1 MKKLLSILLAALLIA
16 AILPTAAFA
25 DGPAIVLSTQKL
37 RVNGKTVDC
46 ERYNIDNSNYFQLRD
61 LAYALNGTGSQFSV
75 SWDGVNKCASLV
87 TGEAYEPQ
95 GTEMQMSDFDK
106 IDTAAPSQDKIVI
119 NGELRSDLS
128 VYKIGG
134 HNYFKLREL
143 GDALGFYVDYDTPSQ
158 TMIVITKA
166 AVQAPEW
173 RVDEYYEINNLNGN
187 DHSVN
192 TYDENGRPISYWY
205 ESDNYRERYDYFYDD
220 LGYQVGESYEY
231 VSYYE
236 GGNWEQYRYTTSY
249 YDKWGQL
256 EKEIYVTSGSG
267 HDGDEVVEHTCAYD
281 DDGNLIRQETVTPY
295 NHTVIEYTYDE
306 RGFLVRNVSAYSETN
321 IFITEYVRDE
331 EGRELRTLGLNP
343 DGSIRY
349 STDYERDENGNT
361 LKETY
366 VNGDYRTVTTYT
378 YDEKGNLLRRYTDST
393 DWDSESE
400 YTYDEEGRPT
410 SYTYYDGADLFTTI
424 YTYDAEGRPLRTEY
438 TSPDEDYVIDYT
450 YDAEGRPLSE
460 SYTGTD
466 FNRQTD
472 FAYDLAE
479 SRRTRTVV
487 ITYPPAEELVI
498 SDTELTLAVGD
509 EDFLYTYFL
518 PINCAAETVSW
529 TSSDDSVVEVD
540 GKGNIYARGAGKAV
554 VTAVSSGGLT
564 ASCAVTVSAEKFVLH
579 GEPDSLELQVGEVEP
594 IRVSLEIVGSWS
606 GYKGFSFAAYDK
618 EVISAEWAEEWT
630 ESGVID
636 LFIRGLQAGTTSIS
650 VYVRD
655 ADNNQAGEFLVI
667 FIKVADDNTAEKP

>member
-1 MKKLLSILLAALLIA
+1 MMKKLLSILLAVLLIA

-46 ERYNIDNSNYFQLRD
+46 ERYNIDGSNYFKLRD

-75 SWDGVNKCASLV
+75 SWDGDNKCVSLV
-87 TGEAYEPQ
+87 SGEAYAPIGGELDPA
-95 GTEMQMSDFDK
+95 TSDK
-106 IDTAAPSQDKIVI
+106 SAAGAPSGDKLII
-119 NGELRSDLS
+119 NGEDYSSLS
-128 VYKIGG
+128 AFKFEGANFYKL
-134 HNYFKLREL
+134 KEL
-143 GDALGFYVDYDTPSQ
+143 GDALGFNVAYDTDSR
-158 TMIVITKA
+158 TMIVVTKA

-173 RVDEYYEINNLNGN
+173 RVDKYYEINNLNGN

-256 EKEIYVTSGSG
+256 EKEIDVTSGSG
-267 HDGDEVVEHTCAYD
+267 HDGDEVVEHNYTYD
-281 DDGNLIRQETVTPY
+281 DDGNLILQETVTPY

-306 RGFLVRNVSAYSETN
+306 RGFLVRNVSTYSETN

-331 EGRELRTLGLNP
+331 EGRALQTRGLDP
-343 DGSIRY
+343 DGTVLY
-349 STDYERDENGNT
+349 STDYEYGDNGLT
-361 LKETY
+361 SKETY

-378 YDEKGNLLRRYTDST
+378 YDELGNLLRRHTDST

-410 SYTYYDGADLFTTI
+410 SYTYYDGADLFTTL
-424 YTYDAEGRPLRTEY
+424 YTYDGEGRPLRTEY
-438 TSPDEDYVIDYT
+438 SSPDEDYVIDYT

-460 SYTGTD
+460 SYAGSDYTS
-466 FNRQTD
+466 QTD
-472 FAYDLAE
+472 YTYDQAE

-487 ITYPPAEELVI
+487 ITYPPAEEI
-498 SDTELTLAVGD
+498 FIGDTELTLAVGD
-509 EDFLYTYFL
+509 EYYLYTYFM
-518 PINCAAETVSW
+518 PYNCAAETVTWS
-529 TSSDDSVVEVD
+529 SSDESVAQVD
-540 GKGNIYARGAGKAV
+540 ESGNVLAVGAG
-554 VTAVSSGGLT
+554 TAEITAAGSSGLT
-564 ASCAVTVSAEKFVLH
+564 ATCTVTVVGEKFTLNVAAEDLVL
-579 GEPDSLELQVGEVEP
+579 DVGEEVPVFCYVTYVGNYLTYKLRFVKGDAEAF
-594 IRVSLEIVGSWS
+594 SLKWGPWEDTGWNLYVTGLKA
-606 GYKGFSFAAYDK
+606 GAATIQVQ
-618 EVISAEWAEEWT
+618 VISDDEQTVYTAKN
-630 ESGVID
+630 I
-636 LFIRGLQAGTTSIS
+636 SIT
-650 VYVRD
+650 V
-655 ADNNQAGEFLVI
+655 
-667 FIKVADDNTAEKP
+667 KDDNAAEKP

>member
-1 MKKLLSILLAALLIA
+1 V
-16 AILPTAAFA
+16 
-25 DGPAIVLSTQKL
+25 G
-37 RVNGKTVDC
+37 
-46 ERYNIDNSNYFQLRD
+46 
-61 LAYALNGTGSQFSV
+61 
-75 SWDGVNKCASLV
+75 
-87 TGEAYEPQ
+87 
-95 GTEMQMSDFDK
+95 
-106 IDTAAPSQDKIVI
+106 APSGDKLII
-119 NGELRSDLS
+119 NGEDYSSLS
-128 VYKIGG
+128 AFKFEGANFYKL
-134 HNYFKLREL
+134 KEL
-143 GDALGFYVDYDTPSQ
+143 GDALGFNVAYDTDSR

-173 RVDEYYEINNLNGN
+173 RVDEYYEINNQSGN

-205 ESDNYRERYDYFYDD
+205 ESDNYTERYDYFYDD
-220 LGYQVGESYEY
+220 LGYRVGESYEY
-231 VSYYE
+231 ASDYDGVT
-236 GGNWEQYRYTTSY
+236 WEQRRYTTSY

-256 EKEIYVTSGSG
+256 EKEIDVTSSSG
-267 HDGDEVVEHTCAYD
+267 QDGDEVVEHTCAYD

-295 NHTVIEYTYDE
+295 NHTVTEYTYDE
-306 RGFLVRNVSAYSETN
+306 RGFLVRNVSTYSETS

-331 EGRELRTLGLNP
+331 AGRVLRTLGLDP

-349 STDYERDENGNT
+349 STDYEYGENGLT
-361 LKETY
+361 SKETY

-378 YDEKGNLLRRYTDST
+378 YDEMGNVLRRHTDST

-460 SYTGTD
+460 SYAGSDYTS
-466 FNRQTD
+466 QTD
-472 FAYDLAE
+472 YTYDQAE

-509 EDFLYTYFL
+509 EDYLYTYFL
-518 PINCAAETVSW
+518 PYNCAAETVTWS
-529 TSSDDSVVEVD
+529 SSDNSVVEVD

-579 GEPDSLELQVGEVEP
+579 LETTELTLQMGEVRLLRCDAEVVGNWEPYFIRHDGETNSVVALEWLPWEGDSCDLQITPLGVGRCTIRICLGQHTENGDVVFEP
-594 IRVSLEIVGSWS
+594 IIVTM
-606 GYKGFSFAAYDK
+606 
-618 EVISAEWAEEWT
+618 EVN
-630 ESGVID
+630 
-636 LFIRGLQAGTTSIS
+636 
-650 VYVRD
+650 
-655 ADNNQAGEFLVI
+655 DN
-667 FIKVADDNTAEKP
+667 NTAEKP

>member
-1 MKKLLSILLAALLIA
+1 MKKLLSILLAVLLIA

-46 ERYNIDNSNYFQLRD
+46 ERYNIDGSNYFKLRD

-75 SWDGVNKCASLV
+75 SWDGDNKCVSLV
-87 TGEAYEPQ
+87 SGEAYTPIGGELDPA
-95 GTEMQMSDFDK
+95 TSDK
-106 IDTAAPSQDKIVI
+106 SAVGAPSGDKLII
-119 NGELRSDLS
+119 NGEDYSSLS
-128 VYKIGG
+128 AFKFEGANFYKL
-134 HNYFKLREL
+134 KEL
-143 GDALGFYVDYDTPSQ
+143 GDALGFNVAYDTDSR

-205 ESDNYRERYDYFYDD
+205 ESDNYTERYDYFYDD

-231 VSYYE
+231 ISYYE
-236 GGNWEQYRYTTSY
+236 GGTWEQYRYTTSY

-256 EKEIYVTSGSG
+256 EKEIDVVSGTG
-267 HDGDEVVEHTCAYD
+267 YEGDEVSEHNYTYD
-281 DDGNLIRQETVTPY
+281 DDGNLILQETVTPFS
-295 NHTVIEYTYDE
+295 HSVMEYTYDE
-306 RGFLVRNVSAYSETN
+306 RGWLIRDVSTYSETSVT
-321 IFITEYVRDE
+321 ITEYVRDE
-331 EGRELRTLGLNP
+331 EGRLLQTRGLDP
-343 DGSIRY
+343 DGSVRY
-349 STDYERDENGNT
+349 STDYEYGDNGLT
-361 LKETY
+361 SKETY

-378 YDEKGNLLRRYTDST
+378 YDEMGNLLRRHTDST

-410 SYTYYDGADLFTTI
+410 SYTYYDGADLFTTL
-424 YTYDAEGRPLRTEY
+424 YTYDGEGRPLRTEY
-438 TSPDEDYVIDYT
+438 SSPDEDYVIDYT

-460 SYTGTD
+460 SYAGSDYTS
-466 FNRQTD
+466 QTD
-472 FAYDLAE
+472 YTYDQAE

-487 ITYPPAEELVI
+487 ITYPPAEEIFI

-509 EDFLYTYFL
+509 EDYLYTYFL
-518 PINCAAETVSW
+518 PYNCAAETVSW

-579 GEPDSLELQVGEVEP
+579 LETTELTLQMGEVRLLRCDVEVVGNWEPYFIRYDGETKSVVALEWLPWEGDSCDLQITPLGVGRCTIRICLGQHTENGDVVFEP
-594 IRVSLEIVGSWS
+594 IIVTM
-606 GYKGFSFAAYDK
+606 
-618 EVISAEWAEEWT
+618 EVN
-630 ESGVID
+630 
-636 LFIRGLQAGTTSIS
+636 
-650 VYVRD
+650 
-655 ADNNQAGEFLVI
+655 DN
-667 FIKVADDNTAEKP
+667 NTAEKP